1 MANGPRAAH
10 EPPGEPAG
18 EPASSTPPPDRAAG
32 AGRGVD
38 GVERKR
44 ARLAAVVKAGKRIG
58 YGALLVAIAV
68 FAYGAATDFPRWTVG
83 VTTGALVL
91 CCVVLPVPIV
101 LGYGIRA
108 AEREERGERPF
119 H

>member
-1 MANGPRAAH
+1 MGPV
-10 EPPGEPAG
+10 
-18 EPASSTPPPDRAAG
+18 SSTSHTADAVA
-32 AGRGVD
+32 
-38 GVERKR
+38 RKR
-44 ARLAAVVKAGKRIG
+44 ARLAAMVKAGKRVG
-58 YGALLVAIAV
+58 YTALLVAIGI

-83 VTTGALVL
+83 ATVGALVV

-108 AEREERGERPF
+108 AEREERGERSF